1 MVRLTKVW
9 MIGIAL
15 LVLAFGVAEAQVTSD
30 QLSEVLFQER
40 YGLGNGPVGV
50 ENLDYL
56 APYDAEDQ
64 QITGLSHHAGIDFR
78 ARTPEIVY
86 SPVYGRVTNAC
97 DDIPA
102 LKSLGPLSIFVDD
115 PSVVTVRDGET
126 ISGYTV
132 IFLHLSSCAVDLDD
146 TVYPGDKIAL
156 TGSAG
161 GVPPHL
167 HIEVQRGDDPIP
179 CGNSG
184 DGVDLRCPF
193 NKNDPTHQDVI
204 ADNTH
209 DPREVIKS
217 IVSARDLDG
226 QLDPEKVSDELH
238 FTGLNFGDEGSLL
251 VTADMSQN
259 EESEEFKD
267 CVGSFELTWEVGVA
281 DVEDWSNTEITG
293 DLFPRSETRC
303 EMEFVIVP
311 GEIRAPLSFK
321 IRRSDGAETNAFSF
335 PFKDVEAGAWYAP
348 HVVQAWTKG
357 VIEGYK
363 KLYPRE
369 GIVKSEN
376 RFSPKS
382 DVTIGEALKMVSAAS
397 GLPLP
402 ANPSC
407 ACEGIDALHWA
418 YPYVCDGLGRG
429 WLTCPL
435 RPDENAKRGFVAA
448 VIAKSLGMPDDQA
461 VEGGLYTDVP
471 ETHQYAREIT
481 FCHGL
486 HIFEGYKDGTFKPG
500 AEINRAELAK
510 TLNVGLLGGQP

>member
-1 MVRLTKVW
+1 MKNESCLL
-9 MIGIAL
+9 GLAL
-15 LVLAFGVAEAQVTSD
+15 WVLAFGAAEAQVTSA

-40 YGLGNGPVGV
+40 FGLGNGPVGE

-56 APYDAEDQ
+56 ALYDADDQ
-64 QITGLSHHAGIDFR
+64 QTTGLSHHAGIDFR
-78 ARTPEIVY
+78 ARTPETVY
-86 SPVYGRVTNAC
+86 SPVFGRVTNAC
-97 DDIPA
+97 DDIQA
-102 LKSLGPLSIFVDD
+102 LENLGALAIFVDD
-115 PSVVTVRDGET
+115 PSIVTVRDEET

-132 IFLHLSSCAVDLDD
+132 IFLHLSSCEVAFGD
-146 TVYPGDKIAL
+146 TVHPGDKIAL

-179 CGNSG
+179 CGTTGN
-184 DGVDLRCPF
+184 GVDLGCPG
-193 NKNDPTHQDVI
+193 NEEDPTHQDVI
-204 ADNTH
+204 SDNTY

-226 QLDPEKVSDELH
+226 QLDAAKLSDGLH

-251 VTADMSQN
+251 VTADMSQS
-259 EESEEFKD
+259 EESEEYEA
-267 CVGSFELTWEVGVA
+267 CAGSSMLIWEVEAA
-281 DVEDWSNTEITG
+281 DLENWSNTEVAG
-293 DLFPRSETRC
+293 DLFPRNETLC

-311 GEIRAPLSFK
+311 EEIRAPLSFK
-321 IRRSDGAETNAFSF
+321 ILRSNGAETNAFSF

-376 RFSPKS
+376 RFSPES
-382 DVTIGEALKMVSAAS
+382 DVTIGEALKMVFVAS
-397 GLPLP
+397 GLQLP
-402 ANPSC
+402 ASPSC

-418 YPYVCDGLGRG
+418 YPYVCDGLNRG

-435 RPDENAKRGFVAA
+435 GPDESATRGFVAA
-448 VIAKSLGMPDDQA
+448 IIARSLEMPEDQA
-461 VEGGLYTDVP
+461 VEGDLFDDVS
-471 ETHQYAREIT
+471 ETHAYAREIT
-481 FCHGL
+481 FCQRMN
-486 HIFEGYKDGTFKPG
+486 IFMGYDDGTFKPD

-510 TLNVGLLGGQP
+510 TLNIGFLGGQP